1 MDRDEESEASSEA
14 EEVSAAKVATPQMI
28 RLESRASNDP
38 DTRWLKK
45 GQKTHLWIVGRD
57 VGYP

>member
-28 RLESRASNDP
+28 RLESRASKVP
-38 DTRWLKK
+38 MQ
-45 GQKTHLWIVGRD
+45 GG
-57 VGYP
+57 